1 MVWFSSGSLGHVPGV
16 SLFQEWCF
24 FGAGRFILDIT
35 GQQVSLEEYNF
46 VYHLAS
52 VFAVSFPWQLGL
64 ARLGQS
70 TEWVSQWSVM
80 SSLVMWLLAWCLCS
94 LELPR
99 LCRDDSERV
108 VALEQECSLWILIP
122 PRWQT
127 PRSKQNIMKHIS
139 PTLILHPLCFQV
151 LWELNPTFFSFLFF

>member
-1 MVWFSSGSLGHVPGV
+1 MKSDGLGAWTRIRCLPVPRVMFSLGWKVHSGHH
-16 SLFQEWCF
+16 
-24 FGAGRFILDIT
+24 R
-35 GQQVSLEEYNF
+35 QQVSLEEYNF

-108 VALEQECSLWILIP
+108 VALEQERSLWILIP
-122 PRWQT
+122 LRWQT

-139 PTLILHPLCFQV
+139 PTPILHPLCFQV
-151 LWELNPTFFSFLFF
+151 LWELNPTFFLFFF